1 VILQRSESPL
11 KWGALE
17 ADMFGILADTD
28 QEPISPPAAYALVE
42 DPLRLW
48 FIAARGAAAQIHPQ
62 ARPGGFQANLWEH
75 DVAELF
81 LGGPADG
88 RYFEF
93 NLAPNGA
100 WWSGEFTGPRIRADQ
115 ADIAFP
121 EVATFADLSPD
132 GGWLA
137 AMAIPLKLLQA
148 RLDFGSN
155 TTGNVNFILNSP
167 SQRFLSASPLGPGPA
182 DFHQPGKFQPLRS
195 RSLGPGAG
203 LP

>member
-1 VILQRSESPL
+1 
-11 KWGALE
+11 
-17 ADMFGILADTD
+17 MFGILTDTD
-28 QEPISPPAAYALVE
+28 EEPISPPAAYALVE

-62 ARPGGFQANLWEH
+62 ARPGGFQADLWQH

-81 LGGPADG
+81 LAGPADG

-100 WWSGEFTGPRIRADQ
+100 WWSCEFISPRNRAE
-115 ADIAFP
+115 ALDIAFP
-121 EVATFADLSPD
+121 EVATFADLAPD

-137 AMAIPLKLLQA
+137 AMAIPLNLLQA
-148 RLDFGSN
+148 RLDFGVN

-167 SQRFLSASPLGPGPA
+167 NQQFLSASPLGPGPA
-182 DFHQPGKFQPLRS
+182 DFHQPGKFQPLR
-195 RSLGPGAG
+195 RQRIEPCAG